1 MQHTSIIEHESLS
14 TITQFLL
21 KHVQPF
27 LHESAIVRE
36 RRRRKERRSVG
47 VKGRC
52 YWERARLTRG
62 WTVHLRQWHRD
73 EKGPAVRRNHVTNI
87 TYPVYSGSNRE
98 EKSDNIL
105 LGRRAV

>member
-1 MQHTSIIEHESLS
+1 MQHTSIEHESLS
-14 TITQFLL
+14 TITQFILTSTVFFFR
-21 KHVQPF
+21 K
-27 LHESAIVRE
+27 SAMFRV
-36 RRRRKERRSVG
+36 RRKERRSVG

-73 EKGPAVRRNHVTNI
+73 ETGPAAVRRNHVTNI